1 MHAWPM
7 RAPMSRRSLPS
18 QSHSDLEHNE
28 CRTITTQWKLL
39 GSRSRSILC
48 WQEDIS
54 FATALSQLLL
64 PWNCAGALA
73 IPSRLNRFLV
83 ALQTHGGQDVFRLCR
98 AHPRSYWMLRTTLLA
113 HGRCAPLSRHATM
126 GSLSPLFSELCAIR
140 RSAKLQKFCFRL
152 PIK

>member
-1 MHAWPM
+1 M

-54 FATALSQLLL
+54 FATALSSRYDGQPLTIVFGAMRDKAIGEIAEILFPL
-64 PWNCAGALA
+64 ANQVIATTVNSPRAASAEEIHRLAAHVGTEIVTADTLAGAIDLA
-73 IPSRLNRFLV
+73 R
-83 ALQTHGGQDVFRLCR
+83 QH
-98 AHPRSYWMLRTTLLA
+98 LR
-113 HGRCAPLSRHATM
+113 P
-126 GSLSPLFSELCAIR
+126 
-140 RSAKLQKFCFRL
+140 
-152 PIK
+152 